1 MAASTLACL
10 VDAEHDVVGV
20 VSKPE
25 KRRGRRELKSD
36 NPVVALAKKLGIHTY
51 FNPIDILGI
60 DFDIGVVVAYGK
72 LIPQEVLEYR
82 RLLNIHFSLLPRW
95 RGAAPVERAL
105 LEGDTETGVC
115 IMEVVQEL
123 DAGGVFDSQSL
134 VIGEYETAAQLTERL
149 VEIGNV
155 RLLKCLAD
163 PSIKT
168 VEPVQQSGEI
178 TWAAKITSEDLHIRW
193 ESSPTK
199 ILRQLSVGKPW
210 TFYGSRRVLIRS
222 ASKVELL
229 ATSELSSRNPSG
241 LQGQDSSPNPSGLQ
255 GQDSSPNPSP
265 TLPQP
270 PGTIEIASIGG
281 SKALVVHAGG
291 GLLKVDRLQPEGKA
305 EIDGLAWANG
315 VNLQSIPC
323 FTFT

>member
-149 VEIGNV
+149 VDIGNA

-241 LQGQDSSPNPSGLQ
+241 LQGQDSSPNPS
-255 GQDSSPNPSP
+255 P

-270 PGTIEIASIGG
+270 PGTIEIASICG

-291 GLLKVDRLQPEGKA
+291 ELLKVDRLQPEGKA

>member
-149 VEIGNV
+149 VDIGNA

-229 ATSELSSRNPSG
+229 ATSELSS
-241 LQGQDSSPNPSGLQ
+241 QNPSGLQ